1 MQAPVSRGILSLPL
15 DNTLVTAADSTTCT
29 YIHVAYMYDCKLI
42 LVDILHV
49 IDFNSLDTDVDLDT
63 VVPIAARRGT
73 GTDT

>member
-1 MQAPVSRGILSLPL
+1 
-15 DNTLVTAADSTTCT
+15 
-29 YIHVAYMYDCKLI
+29 MYDCKLI
-42 LVDILHV
+42 LVDILHL